1 MEDSAEQAR
10 QRAIGLAAETMGEIV
25 DFWGFKAS
33 MGRIWT
39 LLYLS
44 TAALPADVIATRTH
58 LSAGAVSMA
67 LSELMQWGLVAR
79 EPLPNERKRHYRA
92 ETDIWGIIRRI
103 IRERELR
110 VVARAVKRFEEAHRI
125 LEEIDNPDE
134 ETRFVKQ
141 RLKGLLELAHLGYSL
156 VERLADIG
164 QFSLAPIRGVLSWGR
179 KRSDQGPGGDAG
191 GPDAAGSI

>member
-179 KRSDQGPGGDAG
+179 KRSDQGPGSDAG